1 MKTLNIDIETYSSVD
16 LIGRGVYN
24 YAASGDFEVL
34 LFAYSADDEEVK
46 IVDLAQ
52 GEHLPHDV
60 IDALLDPMVEKRA
73 FNAQF
78 ERVCLSAMLR
88 RMGLVANTSAYPAA
102 TADGEFLNPEG
113 WSCTRVLASACG
125 YPGSLAFV
133 CKALGIGSDKAKMK
147 EGGRLIRLFSMP
159 QRKNGK
165 LLRTIPQD
173 NAEGWATFKEYCK
186 RDVVAEMEVRK
197 RVCEKMPLGVNR
209 TFDAYTTDQL
219 INDRGVAVDL
229 DFVKKAAAMVS
240 ERKDELEERVRMV
253 TGKQGT
259 LSTAL
264 KKWLSRQIGVPST
277 VSLSQNNVERIREAL
292 EKKFSGLSDQV
303 AAFDAYME
311 LQVKSVAKYGALID
325 FTCAD
330 GRLRGGYYYCGA
342 RTGRWT
348 SKGVQLHNLPR
359 RAIGT
364 QTANELRK
372 AVKGGNYDEM
382 KALHLCVARNDDN
395 VGSVM
400 QALGQLVRT
409 AFVPEE
415 GKRLVSFD
423 FKTIEPR
430 ILAWLAGQEWMLRCF
445 ADGGDIYMSTAERI
459 FTEKPDRSHRDKAKV
474 ATIALGYGGG
484 DEPLAAMAKQMGVE
498 LGKHE
503 AVEIVKRW
511 RKGCDLIVK
520 LWRTLEGA
528 ALDVVLSSEQKKKE
542 QWMVPGMI
550 AMSMVNGALCV
561 RIPGNRVMR
570 YPKARVARGSEVK
583 SMVRS
588 SAVCYDGA
596 SAAGT
601 EWVTHELYGGKLTE
615 NVVQAIARDVLA
627 SALMVLEECGY
638 KVVMHTHDE
647 VTLEVGT
654 KAEAVGARRIFE
666 HSSDWMGLPGGTPSD
681 MSTPSLWYSK

>member
-34 LFAYSADDEEVK
+34 LFAYSADDGEVK

-60 IDALLDPMVEKRA
+60 IDALLDPTVEKRA

-102 TADGEFLNPEG
+102 TADGEFLNPAG

-133 CKALGIGSDKAKMK
+133 CKALGIGGDKAKMK
-147 EGGRLIRLFSMP
+147 EGVRLIRLFSMP
-159 QRKNGK
+159 KKCNGK
-165 LLRTIPQD
+165 LLRTMPQD
-173 NAEGWATFKEYCK
+173 SAEDWATFKEYCK
-186 RDVVAEMEVRK
+186 RDVVAEKE
-197 RVCEKMPLGVNR
+197 VCERVSRTMPAGVKQ
-209 TFDAYTTDQL
+209 TMDAYTADQL
-219 INDRGVAVDL
+219 VNDRGVAVDL

-240 ERKDELEERVRMV
+240 ERKDELEEKVRMV
-253 TGKQGT
+253 TGRQGT
-259 LSTAL
+259 LSTAM
-264 KKWLSRQIGVPST
+264 KKWLSRQIGIPST
-277 VSLSQNNVERIREAL
+277 APLSQNTVERIREAL
-292 EKKFSGLSDQV
+292 EKKFGELSDQV
-303 AAFDAYME
+303 SAFDAYME

-330 GRLRGGYYYCGA
+330 ARLRGGYFYCGA

-359 RAIGT
+359 RAIET
-364 QTANELRK
+364 DTADELRK
-372 AVKGGNYDEM
+372 AVKGGDYDEM
-382 KALHLCVARNDDN
+382 KSVHLVQTMRDENT
-395 VGSVM
+395 GSVM

-409 AFVPEE
+409 AFVPAP
-415 GKRLVSFD
+415 GTHLVSFD

-445 ADGGDIYMSTAERI
+445 AEGGDIYMSTAEQI
-459 FTEKPDRSHRDKAKV
+459 FGEKPDRSHRDKAKV

-484 DEPLAAMAKQMGVE
+484 DEPLAAMARQMGVE
-498 LGKHE
+498 LGRHE
-503 AVEIVKRW
+503 AVDIVKRW
-511 RKGCDLIVK
+511 RKGCARIVD
-520 LWRTLEGA
+520 LWRTLESA
-528 ALDVVLSSEQKKKE
+528 ALGVVLSKKE
-542 QWMVPGMI
+542 EWKLPGTVS
-550 AMSMVNGALCV
+550 MSMAGDALCV
-561 RIPGNRVMR
+561 KIPGGRVMR
-570 YPKARVARGSEVK
+570 YPKAWVARGSEVK

-588 SAVCYDGA
+588 SAVCYEGA
-596 SAAGT
+596 SASGS
-601 EWVTHELYGGKLTE
+601 EWVTRELYGGKLTE

-627 SALMVLEECGY
+627 TALMALEACGY

-647 VTLEVGT
+647 VTLEVST
-654 KAEAVGARRIFE
+654 EAEAADARRTFE
-666 HSSDWMGLPGGTPSD
+666 HSSGWMGLPGGTPSD
-681 MSTPSLWYSK
+681 MGEPSLWYSK